1 MAVCRLDVALG
12 ESLGYFGTTAYDSDW
27 EDLAVFAVIGYPWDI
42 AGSLRPTVETQVAVV
57 DDDNDSHDTSEV
69 ETKSDTAS
77 GMSGGPIF
85 ASWSG
90 DMRIIG
96 AASGF
101 EEDGF
106 DPVHTVFAGGHGLNR
121 LVRWARDNWDT

>member
-1 MAVCRLDVALG
+1 MAVCRLGVALG
-12 ESLGYFGTTAYDSDW
+12 DSLGYFGTNTYDSDW

-69 ETKSDTAS
+69 ETRSDTAS

-101 EEDGF
+101 EEDGL
-106 DPVHTVFAGGHGLNR
+106 DPVHTVFAAGNGLNR
-121 LVRWARDNWDT
+121 LVRWARDNWDA